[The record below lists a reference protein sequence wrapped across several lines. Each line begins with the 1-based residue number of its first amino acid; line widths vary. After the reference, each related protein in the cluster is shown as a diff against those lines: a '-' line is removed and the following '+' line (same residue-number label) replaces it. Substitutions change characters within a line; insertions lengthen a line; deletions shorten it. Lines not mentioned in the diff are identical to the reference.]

1 MQINTFLST
10 GSMKLPSGAACV
22 DPDISD
28 ISLAGGQR
36 RWLASWPSYPVLL
49 PPLALP
55 LTHLAVLLTP
65 RAGQKRRRGDVA
77 TVLGG
82 GLRRTILSALMPVN

>member
-1 MQINTFLST
+1 
-10 GSMKLPSGAACV
+10 MKLPSGAACV
-22 DPDISD
+22 DPYISD

-36 RWLASWPSYPVLL
+36 CWLASWPSYPVLL

-55 LTHLAVLLTP
+55 LTHLAALLTP